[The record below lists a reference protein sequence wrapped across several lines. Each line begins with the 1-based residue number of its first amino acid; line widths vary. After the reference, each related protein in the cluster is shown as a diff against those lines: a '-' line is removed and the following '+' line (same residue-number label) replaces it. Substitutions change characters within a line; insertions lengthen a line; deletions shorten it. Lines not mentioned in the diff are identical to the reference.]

1 MDKMGGSVGAPFMA
15 PKVSRMVNREGVT
28 RLQVRQSRVNHAPT
42 DKLNHLQQIIRSYQ
56 KVLVAFSGG
65 CDSAF
70 VLKVSRD
77 VLGREN
83 VLAVIAKSPSLPER
97 ELGEAREIAGEIDA
111 PLLEI
116 ETRELEDP
124 RYAANPVN
132 RCYFCKSE
140 LYSHLAPLAKQHGF
154 NFILNGT
161 NQDDLRDWRP
171 GLAAA
176 REHEI
181 KSPLVEAAFTKEEIR
196 SCSRELGL
204 STWSKPQAA
213 CLSSRIP
220 YGRSVTPER
229 LRQVERGEEALKDL
243 GFRTVRLRWFDR
255 RAQIEVAKEE
265 TPVFFKNSKLRQ
277 EALTRLKTIG
287 FQTIDLNL
295 QGYQSGR
302 FNPKNLDRDLSPF
315 S

>member
-1 MDKMGGSVGAPFMA
+1 M
-15 PKVSRMVNREGVT
+15 
-28 RLQVRQSRVNHAPT
+28 Q
-42 DKLNHLQQIIRSYQ
+42 KLNRLRDIIRSY
-56 KVLVAFSGG
+56 KRVLVAFSGG

-70 VLKVSRD
+70 VLKVARD

-83 VLAVIAKSPSLPER
+83 VLAVIAKSPSLPKR
-97 ELGEAREIAGEIDA
+97 ELEEARQIAGEIGS

-140 LYSHLAPLAKQHGF
+140 LYSHLVPLAQERGF

-161 NQDDLRDWRP
+161 NRDDLGDWRP

-181 KSPLVEAAFTKEEIR
+181 KSPLVEAGFTKEEIR
-196 SCSRELGL
+196 STSRELGL

-220 YGRSVTPER
+220 YGRSVTREG
-229 LRQVERGEEALKDL
+229 LRQVERGEEVLKDL

-255 RAQIEVAKEE
+255 RAKSKSRRKR
-265 TPVFFKNSKLRQ
+265 PRFFLKIQKFARKPSAVSRQ
-277 EALTRLKTIG
+277 SDFKPLI
-287 FQTIDLNL
+287 
-295 QGYQSGR
+295 
-302 FNPKNLDRDLSPF
+302 
-315 S
+315 